1 MSANNNEV
9 NIYLIRHGEAGKSWD
24 EDADPGLSEKGIKQ
38 SEKIV
43 SHLTEELK
51 GKSFDVISSPLLRAQ
66 QTAIPLQ
73 KVLNFEI
80 SINNSFAE
88 IPSPGIK
95 LSERKLWLRNIFD
108 SKIIDLKNPQLEWRE
123 QIIKSLIDLKRH
135 TLIFSH
141 FMVIN
146 CVAGW
151 IKQQE
156 KVVNFYPNNCSIT
169 KISKKEEELELIKLG
184 DELSTIVQ

>member
-1 MSANNNEV
+1 MRENNSEI

-24 EDADPGLSEKGIKQ
+24 EDPDPGLSEKGIKQ
-38 SEKIV
+38 SEQIV
-43 SHLTEELK
+43 TYLSEELK
-51 GKSFDVISSPLLRAQ
+51 DKSYDVISSPLLRAK

-80 SINNSFAE
+80 SINDSFAE

-95 LSERKLWLRNIFD
+95 LSERKSWLQNIFD
-108 SKIIDLKNPQLEWRE
+108 SKIIDLESPQVEWRE
-123 QIIKSLIDLKRH
+123 KIMKSLIDLNQN

-151 IKQQE
+151 INQQE
-156 KVVNFYPNNCSIT
+156 KVVNFYPDNCSIT
-169 KISKKEEELELIKLG
+169 KIQKKEGELELIKLG
-184 DELSTIVQ
+184 EELNTIVQ

>member
-1 MSANNNEV
+1 MNENNNKV

-24 EDADPGLSEKGIKQ
+24 EDPDPGLSEKGIMQ

-43 SHLTEELK
+43 SYLSEELK
-51 GKSFDVISSPLLRAQ
+51 DKSFDVISSPLLRAQ

-73 KVLNFEI
+73 KALNFEI

-95 LSERKLWLRNIFD
+95 LSERKLWLKNIFD
-108 SKIIDLKNPQLEWRE
+108 SKIIDLESTQVKWRE
-123 QIIKSLIDLKRH
+123 EIIKSLINLKRH

-151 IKQQE
+151 IQQQE
-156 KVVNFYPNNCSIT
+156 KVVNFYPANCSIT
-169 KISKKEEELELIKLG
+169 KIQKKEGELRLIKLG
-184 DELSTIVQ
+184 DELNTIVQ